1 MRFGVS
7 PILTRQL
14 CAAMF
19 AASAH
24 LLLAM
29 VMALGLLQSVPK
41 PKSATNHK
49 PTTLHIDALHIDALH
64 IDALH
69 IELRTTASV
78 PGNSPKQNTEPPPT
92 VVSTVAPTVAGNII
106 DTITAALAAKPA
118 ATTQDNPT
126 PENTPAIDIPYY
138 YSLKQLSKKPV
149 VVSDDTAS
157 IQLFLP
163 GNETQIVILLLLINE
178 NGAIDSVEVEQSNL
192 NEELIAI
199 ITSEYGKKL
208 RFSPGEIDGLAVKC
222 QLKIQVM
229 LENTNTPALQR

>member
-29 VMALGLLQSVPK
+29 VIALGLLQSVPK
-41 PKSATNHK
+41 PKSATNSK
-49 PTTLHIDALHIDALH
+49 PA
-64 IDALH
+64 ALH

-78 PGNSPKQNTEPPPT
+78 SSNSPKQNTEPTPTFAPT
-92 VVSTVAPTVAGNII
+92 VVPTVVPTVAPNIM
-106 DTITAALAAKPA
+106 DTITPALAAKSA
-118 ATTQDNPT
+118 ATTQDNLT

-138 YSLKQLSKKPV
+138 YSLKQLSKKPM

-192 NEELIAI
+192 NEELIAM

-229 LENTNTPALQR
+229 LENPNTPALQR